1 MFFREDEIRRIKQE
15 EEAKATLK
23 REAAEKLRQREIDVL
38 KAEQAEKRVKFK
50 FIKYCMYQ
58 GFNQDLETGCPE
70 LLVVRCLGTF
80 FQGGSQ

>member
-50 FIKYCMYQ
+50 LLDVWAPFFKGDHNKFSRGITIYSRYFCKYL
-58 GFNQDLETGCPE
+58 FNY
-70 LLVVRCLGTF
+70 
-80 FQGGSQ
+80 